1 MALEKLLASL
11 ETEAAAE
18 AAQLEAETEQEA
30 ARILEGAR
38 AEALALAEQVARS
51 GEEELRQEAE
61 QRRAAARLEA
71 AAALRE
77 ARERAFQEF
86 LAEVRARLADLRGLP
101 GYPATLRALVRESL
115 AALPTAATVRVDPRD
130 EALVRELLDE
140 LGTEAE
146 VSTTLESAGGVE
158 LATAD
163 GRTAR
168 NTIEERLENA
178 EQELR
183 LLFGEL
189 LAGRAGEGPRAET
202 QSSNGP

>member
-18 AAQLEAETEQEA
+18 AARLEAETEQEA
-30 ARILEGAR
+30 ARIVEDAR
-38 AEALALAEQVARS
+38 AEALALAEQAARD

-61 QRRAAARLEA
+61 QRRASARLEA

-77 ARERAFQEF
+77 ARESAFQDF
-86 LAEVRARLADLRGLP
+86 LAEVRTRLADLRELP
-101 GYPATLRALVRESL
+101 GYPATLRALVRESV
-115 AALPTAATVRVDPRD
+115 AVLPTPATVRVDPRD

-140 LGTEAE
+140 LGTKAE
-146 VSTTLESAGGVE
+146 VSTTLASVGGVE
-158 LATAD
+158 LASGD
-163 GRTAR
+163 GRTVR

-189 LAGRAGEGPRAET
+189 LASRAGAEAQAET
-202 QSSNGP
+202 QPSNGP